1 MSVILFDMDGTL
13 IDSTDAIYES
23 FCSVFAKHKMPM
35 LSKNEVAKYIGY
47 TLGDMFAFMGVK
59 AENIEQCCD
68 DYKRHYTQI
77 HNLKTTML
85 PNAINAIKLAH
96 SFATLGIVTTKT
108 SASSRNLLEHFGV
121 AKYFKAIVGREDV
134 LNPKPHSEPILKALS
149 QMEVKNARNAFMIG
163 DTILDLMAAK
173 EAKITGVGVLC
184 GYGIKEDLAKFSD
197 KIFSN
202 TLEAVESIKMLCN
215 A

>member
-47 TLGDMFAFMGVK
+47 TLSDMFAFMGVK
-59 AENIEQCCD
+59 AEKIEQCCD

-134 LNPKPHSEPILKALS
+134 LNPKPSGEPILKALS
-149 QMEVKNARNAFMIG
+149 QMEVSVENAFMIG
-163 DTILDLMAAK
+163 DTILDLIAAK
-173 EAKITGVGVLC
+173 EAKITGIGVLC
-184 GYGIKEDLAKFSD
+184 GYGIREDLAKFSD
-197 KIFSN
+197 KIFSD
-202 TLEAVESIKMLCN
+202 TLEAVEFIKTLN

>member
-23 FCSVFAKHKMPM
+23 FCSVFAKHKMPR

-47 TLGDMFAFMGVK
+47 TLNDMFAFMGVK
-59 AENIEQCCD
+59 AENIKQCCD
-68 DYKRHYTQI
+68 DYKMHYTQI

-149 QMEVKNARNAFMIG
+149 QMEVSVENAFMIG
-163 DTILDLMAAK
+163 DTILDLIAAK
-173 EAKITGVGVLC
+173 EAKITGIGVLC
-184 GYGIKEDLAKFSD
+184 GYGTKEDLSKFSD
-197 KIFSN
+197 KIFNN
-202 TLEAVESIKMLCN
+202 TLEAVEFIKMLCN